1 MSSNEQSAQEVE
13 VIGSEGT
20 IKGTIE
26 GPTEGPIEGST
37 ENTWEIEG
45 VEISLTPL
53 QFHCLSLLQRL
64 IALKNSYQTDPQY
77 EAWLMSAI
85 NKAIYATLRDCI
97 ETNVGDQAKEFL
109 HKEHQVN

>member
-1 MSSNEQSAQEVE
+1 MSSNEQSAQEV
-13 VIGSEGT
+13 IGSEG
-20 IKGTIE
+20 KIE
-26 GPTEGPIEGST
+26 SPIEGST

-45 VEISLTPL
+45 VDIPLTPL

-85 NKAIYATLRDCI
+85 NQAIYSTLRDCI